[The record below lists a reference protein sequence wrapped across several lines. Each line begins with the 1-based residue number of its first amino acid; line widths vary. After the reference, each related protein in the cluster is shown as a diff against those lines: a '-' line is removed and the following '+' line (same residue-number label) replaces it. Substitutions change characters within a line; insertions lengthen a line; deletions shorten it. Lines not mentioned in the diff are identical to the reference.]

1 MIFLYKKMAWYTSIY
16 SVLLSGMLISASTFF
31 VSCQS
36 KQGKSEDDVQKKL
49 EIRLKNLSAIALEE
63 KAISIP
69 RDSLSQSRERNVYP
83 LVLGEKGDTI
93 PVQLDDI
100 DGDGNWDE
108 LFFLLDFAAKEQT
121 KISLEWISE
130 KIAFPKRTNIRFGV
144 RASLDSQVKP
154 ASSDTFYADEL
165 PGVMGYQPYQ
175 TDGPS
180 WENDKV
186 GFRHYLDGR
195 NSKDVFGKKI
205 SAMSPDSVGINK
217 EGVTEDNYHV
227 MEDWGRDILSVG
239 KSVGIGGFGLKIG
252 DTLARIGVTQAD
264 SLNNVDETRFEILS
278 DGHIKALMKYEYKN
292 WQPEAFDR
300 SYQVHELST
309 IWPGMYAFKNQV
321 SFNGLKGDEIAVV
334 GLVNSNTEKPLTK
347 LEVGNYTVLY
357 THDKQTYEKEWHLGL
372 ALLVPTEIF
381 IRFSEAP
388 KEGRFSQTYL
398 AELELQEGKPI
409 EYFAVAA
416 WELSDPGFAKESYFK
431 DYLIGLADQLSAEIE
446 FSVQ

>member
-1 MIFLYKKMAWYTSIY
+1 MAWNKPIY
-16 SVLLSGMLISASTFF
+16 SALFSAMLISASTFF

-36 KQGKSEDDVQKKL
+36 RQGKSEDDVQKKL
-49 EIRLKNLSAIALEE
+49 EIRLKNLSPIALEE

-69 RDSLSQSRERNVYP
+69 RDSLRQIDKSNVYP

-93 PVQLDDI
+93 PAQLDDL
-100 DGDGNWDE
+100 DGDGEWDE

-121 KISLEWISE
+121 KISLDWISE
-130 KIAFPKRTNIRFGV
+130 KIDFQKRTNIRFGV
-144 RASLDSQVKP
+144 RDSLDSQVKP

-217 EGVTEDNYHV
+217 EGVTEDDYHV

-264 SLNNVDETRFEILS
+264 SLNNVDQTRFEILS
-278 DGHIKALMKYEYKN
+278 DGHIRALMQYEYKN
-292 WQPEAFDR
+292 WQPEAFER
-300 SYQVHELST
+300 SYEVNELSS

-334 GLVNSNTEKPLTK
+334 GLVNSNTEKPLTSLK
-347 LEVGNYTVLY
+347 VGDYTVLF
-357 THDKQTYEKEWHLGL
+357 THDKQTYDKEWYLGL
-372 ALLVPTEIF
+372 ALLVPNEIF
-381 IRFSEAP
+381 IGYSEAP
-388 KEGRFSQTYL
+388 KEGRFSQTYV
-398 AELELQEGKPI
+398 AELELQDTKPI
-409 EYFAVAA
+409 EYFAIAA

-431 DYLIGLADQLSAEIE
+431 DYLIGLANQLSAEIE